1 MEYAVLD
8 GGAVVGV
15 RVIPDW
21 SSYQEHKKLAC
32 DERGDGNPSLRPI
45 EGQEPEHDP
54 RIESISGPAHQ
65 IEAGRVVRVWAVAPR
80 DLATVKAEFRAQV
93 DHDAEAQRLLY
104 ITSGAGMAMT
114 YSEKKEQA
122 LAVLDTGSEAAN
134 ALANNGAAEYPLLA
148 ASVGVEASS
157 LYEAAEL
164 VMSSYEAW
172 VAIGGAIESKRLTA
186 KKAINDASDVQ
197 AVKAAYEAIQ
207 W

>member
-15 RVIPDW
+15 RTIPNW
-21 SSYQEHKKLAC
+21 SSYPEHKKLAC

-45 EGQEPEHDP
+45 EGQQPEHDP
-54 RIESISGPAHQ
+54 RIETISGPDHQ
-65 IEAGRVVRVWAVAPR
+65 IEAARVVRVWTVTPR
-80 DLATVKAEFRAQV
+80 DLATVKAEFKTQV
-93 DHDAEAQRLLY
+93 DADAEAQRLIY
-104 ITSGAGMAMT
+104 ITSGSGMSMT

-122 LAVLDTGSEAAN
+122 LAVLDIGSEAAN
-134 ALANNGAAEYPLLA
+134 ALPNNGASEYPLLA
-148 ASVGVEASS
+148 ASVGVEAAS

-172 VAIGGAIESKRLTA
+172 VAIGGAIESKRLIA

-197 AVKAAYEAIQ
+197 AVKAAYEAIA